1 MDNSLTINLKP
12 TNKDSYEHDRVL
24 HNLTVG

>member
-12 TNKDSYEHDRVL
+12 THIDSYEHDHAL

>member
-12 TNKDSYEHDRVL
+12 TNNDSYEHDHAL